1 MEGKM
6 GSYNTVEAIVKKGKI
21 YPTEGGKLPEE
32 AKVLLIVLEEGRKKP
47 DTKRLSGLL
56 GSLKTDLDAS
66 KWQQEI
72 RSEWDARS

>member
-6 GSYNTVEAIVKKGKI
+6 GRYTAVEAIVKKGKI
-21 YPTEGGKLPEE
+21 YPTEGGRLPEE
-32 AKVLLIVLEEGRKKP
+32 GKVLLIVLEEGKKKP